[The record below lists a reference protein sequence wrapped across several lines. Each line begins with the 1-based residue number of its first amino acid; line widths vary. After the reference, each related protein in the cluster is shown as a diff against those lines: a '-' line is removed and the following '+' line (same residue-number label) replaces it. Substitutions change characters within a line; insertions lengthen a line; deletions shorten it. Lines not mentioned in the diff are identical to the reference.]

1 MNRIFKRTTEQ
12 ARSFVINKHNIKA
25 IRVDYIKAF
34 SDYFKNNEYD

>member
-1 MNRIFKRTTEQ
+1 MNRIFKRTPEQ
-12 ARSFVINKHNIKA
+12 ARSFVVKKHNIKA